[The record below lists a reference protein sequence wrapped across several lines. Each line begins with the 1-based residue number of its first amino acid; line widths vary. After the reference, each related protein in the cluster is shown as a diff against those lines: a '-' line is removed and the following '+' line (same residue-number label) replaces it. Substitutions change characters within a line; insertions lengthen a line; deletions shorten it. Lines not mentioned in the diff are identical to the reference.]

1 MRFIAQIGLGL
12 LALSGSGVAAAH
24 VAAAAPVTAWPGV
37 AYDSAVPAPEQVLGF
52 GLGERFTTHTDV
64 RRYLQALAA
73 ALPDRTRLVDYGR
86 SWQDRELSYL
96 VIGSTGNLA
105 RLDAIKAAMQSLA
118 DPRRTSRAAAE
129 ALIATTPAIVWLAY
143 SVHGNELSPTDAAL
157 ATAYHLLAARG
168 DERVVGMLE
177 NAVVVINPLQNP
189 DGRERFIQ
197 AYRNAAGLQI
207 DPDQL
212 AAERNEPWPPGR
224 LNQYLFDLNRD
235 WFAQTQPESRSHAS
249 ALLEWF
255 PVVLADLH
263 EMNTDA
269 SYFFPPGAPPRNPWL
284 TEAQRASSELIGRNN
299 ARWMDRF
306 GRAYFTREVY
316 DEFYPGYGDGWAAYH
331 GTVSMTYE
339 QASARGLAARRSDG
353 TVFSYASTVE
363 SHTITSLATIES
375 AAQNRALL
383 LRNFYQHRSTA
394 IEEGKR
400 SRERTIVIPT
410 QQDQGTADKLALLLA
425 RQGIEIGRAT
435 GDFSAC
441 GRAFSAG
448 AYVIDSAQPAAR
460 LIRVLLDERVPL
472 AADFTAEQ
480 ERRRA
485 RNLAD
490 EIYDLTAWSVPL
502 LFNTEIVRCAGV
514 ARAELS
520 VVIAGA
526 LPSGSLAN
534 PEARVAF
541 LVPWAD
547 TAAARL
553 LVAAQLA
560 GLWVESSDEAFVH
573 QSRRYPAG
581 TLIIPVARNA
591 AGLADKLGELARA
604 SGARVIGV
612 DDGWITDGPSFG
624 SAKVVSMPVP
634 RIAIAWDTPTDPTS
648 AGALRYVLERQF
660 GQPVTAIRVAML
672 GTADLSNFDVLVLPE
687 GKYEERW
694 GDAEAANLA
703 GWVRRGGVL
712 IGLGRAMRFLAEP
725 RTELLSVRREDAAV
739 PETTDKGATNGANS
753 GDSAA
758 RNANDTDDADQ
769 SEQPTVPGTI
779 IKDAAAAKE
788 SIQPERRDPDAVA
801 GVIVR
806 ANVDQEH
813 WLGAG
818 VAEQVHALLQG
829 RDIYS
834 PVTLDQGV
842 NVARFAAAG
851 DVLAS
856 GYLWQE
862 NRAQLAFKP
871 LVVLQPEDR
880 GLIIGFTTDPAVRG
894 FADGLNL
901 LLINAIYRGAAHAKP
916 LR

>member
-1 MRFIAQIGLGL
+1 MRFMAHLGLGL
-12 LALSGSGVAAAH
+12 LALIGWRLAGAH
-24 VAAAAPVTAWPGV
+24 VPQAAPVAAWPGV
-37 AYDSAVPAPEQVLGF
+37 TYDAAVPAPEQVLGYS
-52 GLGERFTTHTDV
+52 LGERFTTHSGL

-73 ALPDRTRLVDYGR
+73 ALPERTRLVDYGR

-96 VIGSTGNLA
+96 VIGSAGNLA
-105 RLDAIKAAMQSLA
+105 RLDSIKAAMQSLA
-118 DPRRTSRAAAE
+118 DPRRTSRAEAE
-129 ALIATTPAIVWLAY
+129 ALIATTPAVVWLAY
-143 SVHGNELSPTDAAL
+143 SVHGNELSPTDAAI
-157 ATAYHLLAARG
+157 ATAYHLLAAQG
-168 DERVVGMLE
+168 DERLASVLDNTIVI
-177 NAVVVINPLQNP
+177 INPLQNP

-197 AYRNAAGLQI
+197 ANRNAAGLQI
-207 DPDQL
+207 DPDPL

-224 LNQYLFDLNRD
+224 FNQYLFDLNRD
-235 WFAQTQPESRSHAS
+235 WFAQTQPESRAHAR
-249 ALLEWF
+249 ALLAWF

-269 SYFFPPGAPPRNPWL
+269 TYFFPPGAPPRNPWL

-339 QASARGLAARRSDG
+339 QGSARGLAARRSDG

-363 SHTITSLATIES
+363 AHTITSLATIES

-400 SRERTIVIPT
+400 SRARTIVIPT

-435 GDFSAC
+435 DDFSAC
-441 GRAFSAG
+441 GREFSAG

-490 EIYDLTAWSVPL
+490 EIYDLTAWSMPL
-502 LFNTEIVRCAGV
+502 LFNTELERCAGV
-514 ARAELS
+514 ARAPVTS
-520 VVIAGA
+520 VDADAPPPGQV
-526 LPSGSLAN
+526 AN
-534 PEARVAF
+534 VAARVAF
-541 LVPWAD
+541 LVPWGD

-553 LVAAQLA
+553 LVAAQRA
-560 GLWVESSDEAFVH
+560 GLRVDSSDEAFEH

-581 TLIIPVARNA
+581 TLIIPVANNIA
-591 AGLADKLGELARA
+591 DLADKLDELARA
-604 SGARVIGV
+604 SGARVVGV
-612 DDGWITDGPSFG
+612 DDGWVTEGPSFG
-624 SAKVVSMPVP
+624 SAKIVRMPAP
-634 RIAIAWDTPTDPTS
+634 RIAIAWDAPTDPTS

-672 GTADLSNFDVLVLPE
+672 GKADLSNFDVLVLPE

-694 GDAEAANLA
+694 GEAEAANLA
-703 GWVRRGGVL
+703 SWVRRGGVL

-725 RTELLSVRREDAAV
+725 SAELLSVRREDAAA
-739 PETTDKGATNGANS
+739 PEKPGK
-753 GDSAA
+753 
-758 RNANDTDDADQ
+758 ANDETDTTADADRADK
-769 SEQPTVPGTI
+769 STVPGTI
-779 IKDAAAAKE
+779 IADAAAAKE

-806 ANVDQEH
+806 ATVDQEH

-818 VAEQVHALLQG
+818 VAPQVYALLQG

-834 PVTLDQGV
+834 PVKLDQGV

-871 LVVLQPEDR
+871 LVVLQPSDR
-880 GLIIGFTTDPAVRG
+880 GLIIGFTTDPVVRG

-901 LLINAIYRGAAHAKP
+901 LLINAIYRGAAHARP
-916 LR
+916 VR